1 MEPTTSQ
8 HNRSNPGAQTR
19 LRRASNWRR
28 ASLVSAIG
36 VGSMMLAA
44 CGSGGGSSTTQPA
57 STSAGAATSAQ
68 ATGGPAF
75 GSDSTRITNPW
86 LPISKYHRCVLAGN
100 DQGQQLRIVRT
111 LQSRTQPVTFGGQT
125 VNAAVVDDHVTDVA
139 AGQVIE
145 KTVDYFAQ
153 DDAGNV
159 YYFGEDVNEY
169 KHGKLVSHE
178 GQWRLGRDTQTPG
191 LLMPANPKP
200 GNPFKSEDVPG
211 ITHETDHVVS
221 TRTSLQIG
229 GRTYRNV
236 MKVRENAGPPPEVEY
251 KQYSKGVG
259 VITEAN
265 GGVRLVSCR

>member
-1 MEPTTSQ
+1 MWRTT
-8 HNRSNPGAQTR
+8 
-19 LRRASNWRR
+19 
-28 ASLVSAIG
+28 SLVSAIG
-36 VGSMMLAA
+36 VGSVLLAA
-44 CGSGGGSSTTQPA
+44 CGSGGDTSTTQPA
-57 STSAGAATSAQ
+57 STSAGATTSTQAAGGAT
-68 ATGGPAF
+68 F
-75 GSDSTRITNPW
+75 RSDSTRITNPW

-111 LQSRTQPVTFGGQT
+111 LQSRTQPFTFGGQT

-153 DDAGNV
+153 DAAGNV

-211 ITHETDHVVS
+211 ITHETDHVVA
-221 TRTSLQIG
+221 TGGTLQIG
-229 GRTYRNV
+229 GRTDRNV